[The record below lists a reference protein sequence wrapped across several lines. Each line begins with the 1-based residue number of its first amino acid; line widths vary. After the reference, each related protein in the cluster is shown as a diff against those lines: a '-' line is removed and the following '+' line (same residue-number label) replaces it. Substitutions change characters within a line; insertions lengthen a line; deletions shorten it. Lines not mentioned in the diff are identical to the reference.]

1 MDSAWRRLGLF
12 WAGVLAV
19 TVTGAAALQVM
30 GPPAAPAPAT
40 LAAVTAP
47 VPSIL
52 ASNASASN
60 ALASN
65 APASPIALNVPAMP
79 SPAMLGVVR
88 PPDAALSEPAPPE
101 FPGRSLPRRAADGRM
116 SMTYYARAVDEADTR
131 PRVAVLMAGLGQSDA
146 DSRAASASLPGA
158 VSLGFSPYAT
168 NPDPLLAD
176 ARSHGHEYLVTLPME
191 STGYP
196 LNESGPHALLT
207 GNEPAAN
214 ARNLLWVL
222 SRMQG
227 EVGLTGASDGLRGE
241 RFAQAEALLNPVLEQ
256 LARRGLLYVDPRPGA
271 PARPGMA
278 AATLVIDDPPD
289 RVSMDTKLEQLEQRA
304 HDGELVLGLAGRPR
318 PVTIER
324 IAAWAHGL
332 DSRGVAL
339 VPASALVHPPLV
351 NAP

>member
-1 MDSAWRRLGLF
+1 MDSGWRRLGLF
-12 WAGVLAV
+12 WAVVLAV
-19 TVTGAAALQVM
+19 SASGAAALQVM
-30 GPPAAPAPAT
+30 GPPAAPVPAT
-40 LAAVTAP
+40 LAAVT
-47 VPSIL
+47 VPMPSG
-52 ASNASASN
+52 A
-60 ALASN
+60 AL
-65 APASPIALNVPAMP
+65 PAALNVPAVP
-79 SPAMLGVVR
+79 SPAMLGMVR

-101 FPGRSLPRRAADGRM
+101 FPGRSLPRRAANGHI

-131 PRVAVLMAGLGQSDA
+131 PRVAVLMSGLGQSDA
-146 DSRAASASLPGA
+146 DSRAASGSLPGA

-241 RFAQAEALLNPVLEQ
+241 RFAQAEALLNPVLDQ
-256 LARRGLLYVDPRPGA
+256 LARRGLLYVDPRPGT

-278 AATLVIDDPPD
+278 TATLVIDDPPD
-289 RVSMDTKLEQLEQRA
+289 RVSMDTKLALLEQRA
-304 HDGELVLGLAGRPR
+304 RDGEAVLGLAGRPR

-324 IAAWAHGL
+324 IAAWARGL

-339 VPASALVHPPLV
+339 VPASALVRPPLV